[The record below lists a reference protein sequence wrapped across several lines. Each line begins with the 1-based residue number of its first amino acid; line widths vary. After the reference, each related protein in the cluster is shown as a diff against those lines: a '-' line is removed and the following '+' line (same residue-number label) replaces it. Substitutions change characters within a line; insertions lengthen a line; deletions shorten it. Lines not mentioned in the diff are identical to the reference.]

1 MCAPAESTRHPIDR
15 ATALTDVLETPAL
28 AKMYTYVRRNRSST
42 VRQIVDEL
50 GVPQGTAYDYVK
62 RLESTGF
69 IAKTGEERPYE
80 YKAKD
85 VTLTLSA
92 DDESRTITPQL
103 VAAAA
108 LREENGDIEL
118 FVERHGLDG
127 LATALEY
134 AEEYVK
140 GEINHRIAARELGIS
155 PLEAEIIL
163 QALEPVV
170 PEE

>member
-1 MCAPAESTRHPIDR
+1 MCALAESTRHPIDR
-15 ATALTDVLETPAL
+15 ATALADVLESPAL
-28 AKMYTYVRRNRSST
+28 AKIYTYVRRNGPST

-62 RLESTGF
+62 RLKSTGF
-69 IAKTGEERPYE
+69 IAKTGVERPYG
-80 YKAKD
+80 YKAMD
-85 VTLTLSA
+85 ISLTLSA
-92 DDESRTITPQL
+92 DDESRTITPQF

-108 LREENGDIEL
+108 LRDENGDIEL

-134 AEEYVK
+134 AEENVK
-140 GEINHRIAARELGIS
+140 GKVNHRIAARELGIS
-155 PLEAEIIL
+155 PMEAEIIL

-170 PEE
+170 SEE